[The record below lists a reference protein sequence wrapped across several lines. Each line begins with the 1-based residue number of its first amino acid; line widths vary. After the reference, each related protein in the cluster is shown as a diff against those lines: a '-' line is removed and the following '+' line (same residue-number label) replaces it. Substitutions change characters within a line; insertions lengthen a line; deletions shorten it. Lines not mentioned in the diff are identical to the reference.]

1 MKAQDIIC
9 IFTLALLFI
18 ATPALAQDD
27 VSMMEEIAELITD
40 VKALNGTMPP
50 THDGHDHSHHD
61 HAMDK
66 NPKAE
71 AGDGSQ
77 HESPTFTDAD
87 RTATIAGSLL
97 MVFIVAAGL
106 LIAYVLNVYKK
117 KLDDQEQLEV

>member
-1 MKAQDIIC
+1 M
-9 IFTLALLFI
+9 LFI
-18 ATPALAQDD
+18 STPVLAQDPD
-27 VSMMEEIAELITD
+27 VSVIEELAELITD
-40 VKALNGTMPP
+40 VNVLNGTSPP
-50 THDGHDHSHHD
+50 KHDGHDHG

-66 NPKAE
+66 KVETNAD
-71 AGDGSQ
+71 AGDGSH

-117 KLDDQEQLEV
+117 KMDDQLQLEV